1 MKDWF
6 ICMNFKRDKMDII
19 GWGWLLLVF
28 FFLILRISK
37 RFYYSIIVWR
47 VFLRDKLYVLFKS
60 IFYLFV
66 FRNVN

>member
-19 GWGWLLLVF
+19 GWGWLLLV